1 MTNGQSGTN
10 GAPAKRRRR
19 LLIGLLAVSL
29 AFNLFVI
36 GWAGVRWA
44 AWGWGSYQ
52 FGGMVSRDHRDADG
66 GDGSRWGLLQDL
78 AREHGPAALS
88 MAAAGVPRLREAA
101 DALEQDPFN
110 PARFEAA
117 MNAVE
122 ETGYGLVGLAGVAVR
137 DGAGRLTAE
146 ERGGMARRV
155 HRAAESLERR
165 LGRWEDLLLRLPE

>member
-1 MTNGQSGTN
+1 MTNGESGTT
-10 GAPAKRRRR
+10 GAPTKRRRR

-36 GWAGVRWA
+36 GWAGARWA
-44 AWGWGSYQ
+44 AWGWGWYQ
-52 FGGMVSRDHRDADG
+52 FGGMVSRDHRDADR
-66 GDGSRWGLLQDL
+66 GDGSGWGLMQDL

-88 MAAAGVPRLREAA
+88 MAAAGVPQLREAA
-101 DALEQDPFN
+101 DALEQDPFD

-122 ETGYGLVGLAGVAVR
+122 ETGYGLVGLAGVVVR

-146 ERGGMARRV
+146 DRGRMAKRV
-155 HRAAESLERR
+155 HRAVQRLERR
-165 LGRWEDLLLRLPE
+165 LGNWEGRVSQLPE